1 MGEAA
6 GAAAGRV
13 EFHHGVGDK
22 LAYACRLLRKAYRSG
37 ARVVVTG
44 QASQLKELDRQL
56 WTFDEPDFLP
66 HILVGEA
73 PVAPRLHDTPVW
85 LTTQPASAPGHPAV
99 LVNLGDV
106 LPDGL
111 DHFQRL
117 FEVVSLQPDD
127 RQRGRQRWRAYEA
140 MGWEVHPHE
149 VQE

>member
-1 MGEAA
+1 
-6 GAAAGRV
+6 
-13 EFHHGVGDK
+13 
-22 LAYACRLLRKAYRSG
+22 
-37 ARVVVTG
+37 
-44 QASQLKELDRQL
+44 
-56 WTFDEPDFLP
+56 
-66 HILVGEA
+66 
-73 PVAPRLHDTPVW
+73 VW